1 MTAFLFVSTVLIW
14 GTTWIAIA
22 IEVGPVPVLV
32 SVFYRF
38 AVAALIL
45 LVALVMTR
53 RLKLPP
59 LRDQPFVL
67 AQALCLF
74 CCNFICF
81 YEAESL
87 IPSGLVSVIFSLS
100 TIFNAI
106 GARVFFGTPITGR
119 MTSAAALGV
128 AGLAILFGRDIAVG
142 LGRDTLAGL
151 ALAVAGTVFFSLGN
165 MASRRNSAAGISP
178 VTANAWG
185 MAYGSAVL
193 LALIGLTGTP
203 MLVPHDSRYIVAL
216 LYLAAIGSV
225 VGFTAYL
232 SLVARIGSSKAAYA
246 TVLFPIV
253 ALALSTMFEGYRW
266 HWTGFV
272 GLAVTLAANLVI
284 FWDGFSTVKRPVDM
298 HGPILTDDSSAEVAV
313 SSR

>member
-1 MTAFLFVSTVLIW
+1 MTLILFVSTVLIW

-45 LVALVMTR
+45 IVALVATR
-53 RLKLPP
+53 RLKVSPW
-59 LRDQPFVL
+59 RDQPFVL

-74 CCNFICF
+74 CFNFICF

-100 TIFNAI
+100 TIFNAV
-106 GARVFFGTPITGR
+106 GARVFFGTPITAR
-119 MTSAAALGV
+119 MVTAAALGV

-142 LGRDTLAGL
+142 LGRDTLEGL
-151 ALAVAGTVFFSLGN
+151 GLAVAGTVFFSLGN
-165 MASRRNSAAGISP
+165 MASRRNSAAGITP
-178 VTANAWG
+178 LTANAWG

-193 LALIGLTGTP
+193 LILIGVTQTP
-203 MLVPHDSRYIVAL
+203 MMAPPDTRYLVAL

-253 ALALSTMFEGYRW
+253 ALALSTIFEGYRW
-266 HWTGFV
+266 HWTGFL

-284 FWDGFSTVKRPVDM
+284 FWDGSVVVRRPV
-298 HGPILTDDSSAEVAV
+298 GRAV
-313 SSR
+313 T